1 MKLRTQLILAFLL
14 LAVVPLSAITLYAY
28 QSSARALRRTVAA
41 ESARAAEEMERRMG
55 VVTANLSR
63 RIDRLEEIPFP
74 AAARG
79 LSSPL
84 EGSDAQVIGRL
95 LTTLGDAASFI
106 DAFEFHAAP
115 GAHAPPAPGTTAG
128 RPARAPRKPKTPS
141 APAAAGA
148 PGTTSPII
156 LHLPRIAGELAKD
169 PDVAPLLKAA
179 VALIPADE
187 AGKLEKEMIARL
199 GRHGETIARLVREGI
214 EAAQSSKEPEAEGAP
229 RRDAGLRLKKEFGCE
244 LRRDG
249 ERVGSLKARVSSDR
263 LLGQILSQ
271 SRRDQG
277 EIPFAR
283 DAAGNLFTPDPKDLT
298 RLKELHLAPDSGA
311 GGGSAPEGGA
321 KDEQWVVVTHE
332 DPATGL
338 TFGLARP
345 VGESLEEIRR
355 ASGRNLLAGLGL
367 AAIALFG
374 VLPLSRRMTQN
385 LSDLTRGAERLAAGH
400 LDTQVPVR
408 SRDELGQLTLVFNR
422 MATEIRA
429 GQERLV
435 EQERL
440 RKELELCRRIQ
451 VELLPRKPLYYPF
464 AEVQGLSL
472 PAHEL
477 GGDFFNYFGL
487 PGGEIALIMGDVS
500 GKGVPAALLMANL
513 QATLQARIP
522 LEPDLA
528 AFAERLDREGEAST
542 PAEVYLTLFLGI
554 LDPKRRELRYVN
566 AGHESPF
573 LLRQDGRPVR
583 LDSTGRPIGLL
594 AGGGYSERRIALG
607 AGDRLFMYTDGLVD
621 AENEAGADFGA
632 ARLEALL
639 SGEGAGDAAGARTP
653 QALLAKVERAF
664 AEHRGRIDAAD
675 DATLLVLRVG
685 DWAGA
690 GAPAG
695 AAALA

>member
-1 MKLRTQLILAFLL
+1 MLPEITRVRAATRSRGAPVVSFQAMKLRTQLILAFLL
-14 LAVVPLSAITLYAY
+14 LAVVPLSAITLYAH

-199 GRHGETIARLVREGI
+199 GRHGETIARLVREEI

-263 LLGQILSQ
+263 LLGQVLSQ

-321 KDEQWVVVTHE
+321 KDEQWVV
-332 DPATGL
+332 
-338 TFGLARP
+338 
-345 VGESLEEIRR
+345 
-355 ASGRNLLAGLGL
+355 
-367 AAIALFG
+367 
-374 VLPLSRRMTQN
+374 
-385 LSDLTRGAERLAAGH
+385 
-400 LDTQVPVR
+400 
-408 SRDELGQLTLVFNR
+408 
-422 MATEIRA
+422 
-429 GQERLV
+429 
-435 EQERL
+435 
-440 RKELELCRRIQ
+440 LCRRIQ

-528 AFAERLDREGEAST
+528 AFAERLDREVEAST

-554 LDPKRRELRYVN
+554 LDPKHRELRYVN

-607 AGDRLFMYTDGLVD
+607 AGDRLFLYTDGLVD

-653 QALLAKVERAF
+653 QALLARVERAF
-664 AEHRGRIDAAD
+664 DEHRGRIDAAD

-685 DWAGA
+685 DWAGE
-690 GAPAG
+690 GASTG
-695 AAALA
+695 TAALA